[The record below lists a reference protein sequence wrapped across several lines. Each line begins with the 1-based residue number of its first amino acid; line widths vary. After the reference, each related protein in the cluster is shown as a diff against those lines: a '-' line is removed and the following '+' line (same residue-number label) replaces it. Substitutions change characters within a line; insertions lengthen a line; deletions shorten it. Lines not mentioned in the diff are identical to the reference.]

1 MIMTKKLLITG
12 ISFLILYIFIAVSV
26 MTASGWVNHL
36 DLYFIEAIQ
45 STVTDSRAALILVM
59 TEIGGTEAIV
69 VLTLIVTV
77 SLFIK
82 KMYTAALW
90 FGLTISLSPGVLVH
104 LMKPVIG
111 RERPEFLRLAAES
124 TYSFP
129 SGHSTASTVFYGM
142 LGLILILSVQK
153 LWKKIIIAFIT
164 VTIILF
170 VMASRIYLGV
180 HFPTDVLAGFSF
192 GAATVLLSL
201 SLYHLALP
209 KFSQWLRSK
218 DITDKSLS
226 LFQ

>member
-1 MIMTKKLLITG
+1 MNRKFLITG
-12 ISFLILYIFIAVSV
+12 ISFLIIYIVIAASV
-26 MTASGWVNHL
+26 ITEQLWVRRI

-45 STVTDSRAALILVM
+45 STVTDSRAAVILVM

>member
-1 MIMTKKLLITG
+1 
-12 ISFLILYIFIAVSV
+12 
-26 MTASGWVNHL
+26 
-36 DLYFIEAIQ
+36 
-45 STVTDSRAALILVM
+45 
-59 TEIGGTEAIV
+59 
-69 VLTLIVTV
+69 
-77 SLFIK
+77 LFIK

>member
-1 MIMTKKLLITG
+1 MNRKFLITG
-12 ISFLILYIFIAVSV
+12 ISFLIIYIVIAASV
-26 MTASGWVNHL
+26 ITEQLWVRRI
-36 DLYFIEAIQ
+36 DLYFTEAIQ
-45 STVTDSRAALILVM
+45 STVTDSRAAVILVM

>member
-1 MIMTKKLLITG
+1 MKKSFSITG
-12 ISFLILYIFIAVSV
+12 GLFLLLYFFIAVSLL
-26 MTASGWVNHL
+26 TEQLWVERL
-36 DLYFIEAIQ
+36 DLYFIQAVQ
-45 STVTDSRAALILVM
+45 STVTDSGATIVLLL

-69 VLTLIVTV
+69 VLTLIVTL

-90 FGLTISLSPGVLVH
+90 FGMTISLSPGVLVH

-153 LWKKIIIAFIT
+153 LWKKTIIAFIT

-201 SLYHLALP
+201 RLYHLVLP
-209 KFSQWLRSK
+209 KFRQWLSSK
-218 DITDKSLS
+218 NITDKSPS

>member
-1 MIMTKKLLITG
+1 
-12 ISFLILYIFIAVSV
+12 

-45 STVTDSRAALILVM
+45 STVTDSRAAVILVM

>member
-1 MIMTKKLLITG
+1 MTKKLLITG

-45 STVTDSRAALILVM
+45 STVTDSRAAVILVM
-59 TEIGGTEAIV
+59 TEIGGTEAVV

-129 SGHSTASTVFYGM
+129 
-142 LGLILILSVQK
+142 ILVVK
-153 LWKKIIIAFIT
+153 YT
-164 VTIILF
+164 
-170 VMASRIYLGV
+170 
-180 HFPTDVLAGFSF
+180 LA
-192 GAATVLLSL
+192 
-201 SLYHLALP
+201 
-209 KFSQWLRSK
+209 RE
-218 DITDKSLS
+218 
-226 LFQ
+226 